1 MATKRQIRANRRN
14 ARRSTGPKSAAG
26 RAASSANAL
35 RHGLSAADTVVLPNE
50 DLEVFERLQQGVFAD
65 LEPENTLQAVLAQRI
80 VVLLWRLDRAARLE
94 AELFVHGD
102 LVSHRDKLRAVPGRA
117 AVRVALSR
125 SYEGGEGEGED
136 GGTLAEA
143 MDTLD
148 EATDA
153 VDNEI
158 LMQAPSAKVLVE
170 REASARAFDRLARYE
185 GTLQRALHRTLEEFR
200 RLRDA
205 SDASAEAAAPD
216 ADPDPAAGPSPGGR
230 TNTQCVA
237 DGPADEADTPAGQAE
252 DEGRREDGKGVSQN
266 EANSAQTPEAAPCSP
281 SIAASPEIPPTDPPV
296 F

>member
-35 RHGLSAADTVVLPNE
+35 RHGLSAAHAIVLPDE
-50 DLEVFERLQQGVFAD
+50 DPEAFERLQRGVFAD
-65 LEPENTLQAVLAQRI
+65 LDPQGALQAALAQRI

-143 MDTLD
+143 MDTLT

-205 SDASAEAAAPD
+205 ADAAAPD
-216 ADPDPAAGPSPGGR
+216 ADPDPAAAPSPGGR
-230 TNTQCVA
+230 ANTQCVA

>member
-94 AELFVHGD
+94 AELFVHGG

-170 REASARAFDRLARYE
+170 REESAKAFDRLARYE

-200 RLRDA
+200 RLREAADA
-205 SDASAEAAAPD
+205 AAAAAPD
-216 ADPDPAAGPSPGGR
+216 ANPDPAAAPSPGAR
-230 TNTQCVA
+230 A
-237 DGPADEADTPAGQAE
+237 DTPSEADTPAGQAE
-252 DEGRREDGKGVSQN
+252 DEGRREGESGVSQN
-266 EANSAQTPEAAPCSP
+266 EANSAQPLEEAADSFSGRDLPR
-281 SIAASPEIPPTDPPV
+281 PPAGP
-296 F
+296 